1 MKRLIIAATLLF
13 ASAASAQKAKD
24 PSEKL
29 REVLPADVAQHVLA
43 TIADARSHSL
53 PAAALERQALR
64 LTSKGTKPADVEKSI
79 DESADNMKQS
89 KAVLQK
95 AGRKPTNDEVV
106 AGSELIGRG
115 VDGKKVSE
123 FAKSAPSGRS
133 LAVPLYVTGSLMD
146 RGLKSDAALAKVHE
160 RLLAKATDK
169 QLTADVTAT
178 ASEHRPATANRA
190 GGLAHRPAT
199 VPAPAMRPAA
209 PGRPATTPGKRG

>member
-24 PSEKL
+24 PSAKL

-79 DESADNMKQS
+79 DESADNMKKS
-89 KAVLQK
+89 KAALQK
-95 AGRKPTNDEVV
+95 GGRKPTNDEVV

-178 ASEHRPATANRA
+178 ASEHRPAT
-190 GGLAHRPAT
+190 

>member
-13 ASAASAQKAKD
+13 ASAASAQKAND
-24 PSEKL
+24 PSAKL

-53 PAAALERQALR
+53 PAAALEQQALR
-64 LTSKGTKPADVEKSI
+64 LTRKGAKPSDVEQSI
-79 DESADNMKQS
+79 DKSADNMKKS
-89 KAVLQK
+89 KAALAQR
-95 AGRKPTNDEVV
+95 GRKATNDEVV

-133 LAVPLYVTGSLMD
+133 LAVPLYVTVSLMD
-146 RGLKSDAALAKVHE
+146 RGLKSDAALAKVHD
-160 RLLAKATDK
+160 RLMAKATDK
-169 QLTADVTAT
+169 QLTAEASAT
-178 ASEHRPATANRA
+178 ASEHRPATANKA

-199 VPAPAMRPAA
+199 VPAPAVRPAT